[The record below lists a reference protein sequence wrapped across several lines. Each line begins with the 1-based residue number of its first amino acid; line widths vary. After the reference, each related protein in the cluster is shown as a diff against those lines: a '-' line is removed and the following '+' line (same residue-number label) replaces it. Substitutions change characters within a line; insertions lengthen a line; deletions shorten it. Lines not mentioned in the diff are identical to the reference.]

1 MTPAKLKAMAESIS
15 RNGFA
20 PGHSGTVYG
29 SVSMI
34 AKLLAEAGRL
44 DEAIR
49 MQSEAGANDIV
60 RIQGGVMELVDIG
73 PP

>member
-1 MTPAKLKAMAESIS
+1 
-15 RNGFA
+15 
-20 PGHSGTVYG
+20 
-29 SVSMI
+29 MI